1 MHDLASKWK
10 EVGAAM
16 QRVQEHSGLVML
28 QEFLKQLRSD
38 LLAKEMHMFD
48 VLNELLRSFDRNYSE
63 LVEQNKQMI
72 MQFFANT
79 RDLEGTFNGMLVQL
93 GQKLYEEKY
102 NIEVSLAGGLKLLL
116 VLGTSQVLTV
126 GA

>member
-1 MHDLASKWK
+1 
-10 EVGAAM
+10 M

-116 VLGTSQVLTV
+116 VLGTSQVRTV